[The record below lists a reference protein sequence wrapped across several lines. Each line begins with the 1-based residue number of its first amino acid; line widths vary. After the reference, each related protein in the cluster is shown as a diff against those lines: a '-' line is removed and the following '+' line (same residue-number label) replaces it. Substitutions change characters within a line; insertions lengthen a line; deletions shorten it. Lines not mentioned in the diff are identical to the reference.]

1 MKSKKIVFSLFLILF
16 LGASLNAQ
24 VTTTGAI
31 RGVITDKQGGPLPGV
46 NVVLTSPSLLGSMS
60 AVTKESGEFRFLYL
74 PPGVYTIVA
83 SVQGFQTV
91 KREGIVVR
99 VGMTVTINLEMPEES
114 LEHEITVV
122 APSPPVDV
130 VTTKTA
136 VSLPKETIEYLP
148 VGRSSNLRD
157 VENLIAV
164 TPGTTGQSIKG
175 EGPQKHA
182 FNLDGV
188 NENAANNN
196 ASEPFLPWNSIEEV
210 EIITGGAGVETFNA
224 IGGAINVVTKSGG
237 NKFSGEAQA
246 YYTNKHLSQ
255 AVVPPDKLAALGS
268 SLPPAPNLDYDYS
281 LMLGGP
287 VIRDK
292 VWFLGNFM
300 YRYSK
305 QTTNFIPT
313 TILGKQYNSY
323 ATENGFTSFFMKISA
338 LPWKNFRVS
347 AMVTI
352 PKKNS
357 PIFNSGARLTAE
369 ACKAMLVRQR
379 TTSLN
384 AVWTLNPD
392 TLIEFIGGTWL
403 HNGENFD
410 TKYANPN
417 GPYFYDAYTGYEW
430 GRFSLRFYGFKRNY
444 QATAKFTHFEDN
456 FLGSDHQIKGGVE
469 LQIGSMRNFQPTENG
484 MEWDFYNGNPYYY
497 RGLYGLDHAHPE
509 FGDGLLYFS
518 NASSPESTTKTTNS
532 SYVEKR
538 RIGVFIQDS
547 MSIKRRLNLTLGLR
561 FDTIRSL
568 VPELKRTEAV
578 DALGRALGETYIKPV
593 YGVDPFGGGF
603 VWAKWDNPFPYK
615 FLTPFI
621 GISYDISG
629 AGKTA
634 LKLSYGR
641 YAEGLPTDN
650 IPTPPIDPA
659 NFQFRWWDTNGNGQP
674 DLPGI
679 DNYQFV
685 LGATSPSY
693 MVGEAYKDS
702 IDPNIKIPYEHQII
716 IGLDHELFHDFGVS
730 LNYTIR
736 IRRNELVSI
745 YYDRSTGEYWS
756 FNENYFVPFKTTVP
770 AYGIFPSKEVTV
782 YFRKAARP
790 ELFLRTTNLPNDK
803 LKHRYGALELSFNK
817 RMSHGWSLGGSVV
830 YTHLKG
836 NVEYSGYGIP
846 AAFRDP
852 NYSINRY
859 GDLSLN
865 IPLIIKLFGTVR
877 VPYDFWVSFFY
888 QYIDGSGWGRT
899 VTIVAPQSWRTANGI
914 DPSYTQTTI
923 LLEPSGT
930 RRNQCSQSLDLRIE
944 KQFRLGRY
952 GKISTFVDIFNALGF
967 HSFSANVNPAG
978 FWRPT
983 AENSTTGTF
992 TPGKVGF
999 NSITGGVRTF
1009 AFSVRYKI

>member
-1 MKSKKIVFSLFLILF
+1 MKSKKIFFSLLLILF
-16 LGASLNAQ
+16 LGALLSAQ
-24 VTTTGAI
+24 VTQTGAI
-31 RGVITDKQGGPLPGV
+31 RGVIADKQGGPLPGV

-114 LEHEITVV
+114 LEHEVTVV

-136 VSLPKETIEYLP
+136 VSLPKETIANLP
-148 VGRSSNLRD
+148 IARNDISNL
-157 VENLIAV
+157 LALA
-164 TPGTTGQSIKG
+164 PGTTNLSIKG
-175 EGPQKHA
+175 GGRNNHA
-182 FNLDGV
+182 FNVDGV
-188 NENAANNN
+188 NDNAPNQNYGEVYV
-196 ASEPFLPWNSIEEV
+196 SWDTVEEV
-210 EIITGGAGVETFNA
+210 EIVTGGAGVETFQG
-224 IGGAINVVTKSGG
+224 IGGAINIVTKSGG
-237 NKFSGEAQA
+237 NKFSGEGQV
-246 YYTNKHLSQ
+246 YYTNKHLSH
-255 AVVPPDKLAALGS
+255 AVVPPDKLAAVGS
-268 SLPPAPNLDYDYS
+268 SLPPVPKLDYDYS
-281 LMLGGP
+281 FTLGGP
-287 VIRDK
+287 IIKDRI
-292 VWFLGNFM
+292 WFLANF
-300 YRYSK
+300 RYQDTKRTSS
-305 QTTNFIPT
+305 FIPT
-313 TILGKQYNSY
+313 TILGKQYDSY
-323 ATENGFTSFFMKISA
+323 DLDQAYRYLFMKISA
-338 LPWKNFRVS
+338 LPWKNFRVF
-347 AMVTI
+347 AMATI
-352 PKKNS
+352 PRRNT
-357 PIFNSGARLTAE
+357 PVFDDVARRTVE
-369 ACKAMLVRQR
+369 ANRRQILDQR
-379 TTSLN
+379 TTSIN

-392 TLIEFIGGTWL
+392 TLIEFLAGSWWN
-403 HNGENFD
+403 NGQNMD
-410 TKYANPN
+410 TTYANSK

-430 GRFSLRFYGFKRNY
+430 GRGNNNQSFYGFKRNY
-444 QATAKFTHFEDN
+444 QATTKFTHFEDN

-469 LQIGSMRNFQPTENG
+469 LQIGSMRSFQPLENG

-497 RGLYGLDHAHPE
+497 RGLYGLNQAHPE

-518 NASSPESTTKTTNS
+518 NASSPETTTKTINS
-532 SYVEKR
+532 SYAEKR
-538 RIGVFIQDS
+538 RIGMFIQDS
-547 MSIKRRLNLTLGLR
+547 MSIKKRLNLTLGLR
-561 FDTIRSL
+561 FDTIRTF
-568 VPELKRTEAV
+568 VPEIKKTEAV

-593 YGVDPFGGGF
+593 YGVDPFGSGF
-603 VWAKWDNPFPYK
+603 VWTKWDNPFPYK

-641 YAEGLPTDN
+641 YAEGLMLDN
-650 IPTPPIDPA
+650 VPQPPVAPA

-674 DLPGI
+674 DLPGV

-702 IDPNIKIPYEHQII
+702 IDPNIKIPYEHQIF

-730 LNYTIR
+730 LNYTIK

-756 FNENYFVPFKTTVP
+756 FNEDYFVPFKTTVP

-782 YFRKAARP
+782 YFRKAAHP

-803 LKHRYGALELSFNK
+803 LKDRYGALELSFNK

-836 NVEYSGYGIP
+836 NLEYSGGYIQG
-846 AAFRDP
+846 AFRDP

-859 GDLSLN
+859 GDLAFS
-865 IPLIIKLFGTVR
+865 IPLMIKIFGTVR

-888 QYIDGSGWGRT
+888 QYIDGTGWGRT
-899 VTIVAPQSWRTANGI
+899 VTIIAPQDWRSANGI

-923 LLEPSGT
+923 LLEPPGT
-930 RRNQCSQSLDLRIE
+930 RRNQYSQSLDLRIE
-944 KQFRLGRY
+944 KQFGLRRY
-952 GKISTFVDIFNALGF
+952 GKISTFVDIFNPLGF

-978 FWRPT
+978 FWRPA
-983 AENSTTGTF
+983 AENSTAGTF

-999 NSITGGVRTF
+999 NSITGGVINF
-1009 AFSVRYKI
+1009 KFSIKYSI